1 MKKVYFNIRTTSR
14 ERMWDTI
21 KYSGEICDAI
31 LPHDVIQQ
39 SSIKTFANSNNI
51 MSKIKYEISKKII
64 NKQTIDKNIVKS
76 ADLIYIWGA
85 CPRDNFDKDYIIEL
99 DNPYALSYYHTQNFH
114 NNSEKIKKI
123 LKKAYKITYLS
134 EASKNNA
141 IELFGDDIIDK
152 SFVNYPYMNE
162 NFKKRVEDSNSIIH
176 FVFVGLNGKY
186 KGGYELLEAFHNVK
200 KDNIKLTF
208 VSDLSKTMREKY
220 SCDKRMVLLDPQPRE
235 YLLDIL
241 YPSMDIMIFPSFYE
255 SFGVVLLEAMSFG
268 AGIISTNTYATP
280 EILKDGING
289 RLLHHP
295 ILRPKMLGKQE
306 TIVCVEQRAEEFYRK
321 YLQNNE
327 FYYGLY
333 SELKNAIVEAT
344 NNYKQWQENSIK
356 LFNQKFAP
364 KIWLENFK
372 KIIK

>member
-280 EILKDGING
+280 EILKNGING

-306 TIVCVEQRAEEFYRK
+306 TIVCVEQRI
-321 YLQNNE
+321 
-327 FYYGLY
+327 Y
-333 SELKNAIVEAT
+333 SELKMAIEEAT
-344 NNYKQWQENSIK
+344 INYKQWQENSIK
-356 LFNQKFAP
+356 LFEQKFSP

-372 KIIK
+372 NILE